1 MQSYR
6 NDQSDRPESFL
17 RLASRWQAAHFDFSF
32 DQLAFAASHSL
43 CVQFE
48 TARTAPERLTDGVSP
63 RCECAGCWANAAVA
77 ASIIR
82 IVEKI
87 EARNRFIHR
96 VIGCSP
102 GAVVTPALSS
112 EACAS
117 DRQDVYTAHH
127 HSGGPGPLIDALSND
142 GQTTACFDQLFLGS
156 LRGHRH
162 YTALT
167 V

>member
-17 RLASRWQAAHFDFSF
+17 RPASRWQTAHFDFSF

-43 CVQFE
+43 RVQFE
-48 TARTAPERLTDGVSP
+48 TARTAPERLTDGVAP

-102 GAVVTPALSS
+102 AAVATPALSS
-112 EACAS
+112 LPVSRVRIIELPLPGEDSPQVSELVAENEAAVP
-117 DRQDVYTAHH
+117 QVA
-127 HSGGPGPLIDALSND
+127 
-142 GQTTACFDQLFLGS
+142 
-156 LRGHRH
+156 
-162 YTALT
+162 
-167 V
+167 